1 MSVEALPKQTDDQ
14 DQKSESSE
22 RANGDRLRVTGS
34 GALYVEDVDDF
45 LASKRVQ
52 KTISS
57 VNRSV
62 NRSIEVAE
70 TGDRGEPERER
81 KLG

>member
-1 MSVEALPKQTDDQ
+1 MPVDALPKQTAAQ
-14 DQKSESSE
+14 DKKSDRSE

-34 GALYVEDVDDF
+34 GALYVENVDDF
-45 LASKRVQ
+45 LASERVQ

-57 VNRSV
+57 VNRS
-62 NRSIEVAE
+62 IEVAE
-70 TGDRGEPERER
+70 MGNDEEPGRKR

>member
-1 MSVEALPKQTDDQ
+1 MSVDALPKQTDDQ
-14 DQKSESSE
+14 NQKSDSSK

-34 GALYVEDVDDF
+34 GALYVENVDDF
-45 LASKRVQ
+45 LASKRVR
-52 KTISS
+52 KTIS
-57 VNRSV
+57 SV

-70 TGDRGEPERER
+70 RGDGGEVEGKR

>member
-1 MSVEALPKQTDDQ
+1 M
-14 DQKSESSE
+14 KSDSSK

-34 GALYVEDVDDF
+34 GALYVENVDDF

-57 VNRSV
+57 VNRS
-62 NRSIEVAE
+62 IEVAG
-70 TGDRGEPERER
+70 TGDGGEPERKR

>member
-1 MSVEALPKQTDDQ
+1 MSVDALPKQTDDQ

-34 GALYVEDVDDF
+34 GALYVENVDDF
-45 LASKRVQ
+45 LASERVQ

-57 VNRSV
+57 VNRS
-62 NRSIEVAE
+62 IEVAE
-70 TGDRGEPERER
+70 TGGRGEPERER

>member
-1 MSVEALPKQTDDQ
+1 M
-14 DQKSESSE
+14 KSDSSK

-34 GALYVEDVDDF
+34 GALYVENVDDF

-57 VNRSV
+57 VNRS
-62 NRSIEVAE
+62 IDVAE
-70 TGDRGEPERER
+70 MADGEQSGQKR
-81 KLG
+81 KLE

>member
-1 MSVEALPKQTDDQ
+1 MSVDALPKQTDAQ
-14 DQKSESSE
+14 NQKNDSSE

-34 GALYVEDVDDF
+34 GALYVENVGDF

-52 KTISS
+52 KTISG
-57 VNRSV
+57 V

-70 TGDRGEPERER
+70 AGDRGESER
-81 KLG
+81 KRKLE